1 MSSAQALPSGAKVRI
16 RPATEEDLP
25 AIQEIYAHYVLT
37 STSSFEEE
45 APTVAEM
52 TARWQKLEV
61 QRMPYLVAIVGKRIA
76 GYAYGGPF
84 RERSAYRY
92 TIEDS
97 IYIAHDMMGR
107 GIGNA
112 LMTALIDRCT
122 ALGYRQMIAVI
133 GDSANAASIALH
145 SRHGFAVIGA
155 LRSSGFK
162 FGKWADAVFM
172 QRPLGEGDSTLPER
186 EVGRRRRKAKRAR

>member
-1 MSSAQALPSGAKVRI
+1 MSSAHALPSGAKVRI

-61 QRMPYLVAIVGKRIA
+61 QRMPYFVAMVGKRIA

-97 IYIAHDMMGR
+97 IYIAPDMMGR

-112 LMTALIDRCT
+112 LMSALIDRCI

-155 LRSSGFK
+155 LRSSGYK
-162 FGKWADAVFM
+162 FGKWSDAVLM
-172 QRPLGEGDSTLPER
+172 QRALGEGDSTLPER
-186 EVGRRRRKAKRAR
+186 EVGRRRRKRKRVK